1 MIPNWVKKKL
11 MCLFLQTAKFF
22 WRQGDHNYLI
32 HLDTCK
38 LGFIFKKCTFDGKE
52 KSVIF

>member
-1 MIPNWVKKKL
+1 

-22 WRQGDHNYLI
+22 WRQSDHNYLI
-32 HLDTCK
+32 HFDTCK
-38 LGFIFKKCTFDGKE
+38 LGFIFKKRTFDGKD